1 MKRAV
6 AFVATVIVGLA
17 VLAAGPGK
25 KTKEAGKPKAPEWT
39 VHTLAGAGEK
49 GFVDGKAA
57 EAKFDAPW
65 GVAVDKNMNVW
76 VSEHAGNRIRLIK
89 KDGTVSTVAGSGEKG
104 NEDGTGNKAQFSAPA
119 GIALDAAGNV
129 VVADSGNG
137 AIRRVAPDGKV
148 TTIAGKFKTPMGVA
162 IDTTGAI
169 FVADA
174 GLSRIR
180 KVLPDGTVEPF
191 SGSGTIG
198 NEDGAAE
205 SAKFYLPTGLAMI
218 GKSVYVSDAGSNVVR
233 RVSASGTSQLHAG
246 SGSEGFFDAPSSSAG
261 FFGPSGLVAAPSGE
275 LFVADT
281 NNNHVRRIA
290 GEETA
295 VTAIA
300 GWPAPGYTDG
310 PGLKAAFNAPRGL
323 AVSEEGDL
331 VVADTGN
338 NVVRIIFPPER
349 DPAGLIFR
357 DVVRKREWIDDA
369 DALKRGKADSQKVAE
384 AIKANTE
391 DVAACLAKVMEDG
404 RLPKGSIVAIL
415 HVTVDGTL
423 KDYDMKDSTV
433 GSRNLETCVLNL
445 VAKWKYP
452 VPSKED
458 RIVVTHTFTFGK

>member
-1 MKRAV
+1 LVAV
-6 AFVATVIVGLA
+6 VIGGAA

-25 KTKEAGKPKAPEWT
+25 KPKEVQTPKAPEWT
-39 VHTLAGAGEK
+39 VHTLAGTGER
-49 GFVDGKAA
+49 GFADGKAA
-57 EAKFDAPW
+57 QAKFDAPW
-65 GVAVDKNMNVW
+65 GVAVDKEMNVW
-76 VSEHAGNRIRLIK
+76 VSEHGGNRIRLIK

-104 NEDGTGNKAQFSAPA
+104 NADGVGNNAQFSAPA
-119 GIALDAAGNV
+119 GIALDGSGSL

-137 AIRRVAPDGKV
+137 AIRRVSPDGKV
-148 TTIAGKFKTPMGVA
+148 TTIAAKFKTPMGVA
-162 IDTTGAI
+162 VDQTGAI
-169 FVADA
+169 FVADS

-180 KVLPDGTVEPF
+180 KVLPGGTVEPF

-233 RVSASGTSQLHAG
+233 RVSASGTCQLHAG
-246 SGSEGFFDAPSSSAG
+246 SGAEGFFDAPSASAS

-281 NNNHVRRIA
+281 KNHHIRRIA
-290 GEETA
+290 GEETT
-295 VTAIA
+295 VTAVA
-300 GWPAPGYTDG
+300 GWPAPGYADG
-310 PGLKAAFNAPRGL
+310 PGLKAAFNSPRGL

-338 NVVRIIFPPER
+338 NVVRIIFPPDR
-349 DPAGLIFR
+349 DPAGLGFL
-357 DVVRKREWIDDA
+357 DVVKKKEWSDDA
-369 DALKRGKADSQKVAE
+369 DALKRGKTDSPKVAE

-391 DVAACLAKVMEDG
+391 DVAACLAKVIEDG
-404 RLPKGSIVAIL
+404 KTPKGSIVAIM
-415 HVTVDGTL
+415 HIGKDGTL
-423 KDYDMKDSTV
+423 ADHDMKESTV
-433 GSRNLETCVLNL
+433 GSRNLETCVLDL